1 MFKIAISD
9 CSPKKSESIGSIS
22 MSLNLIA
29 VMEKQL
35 GSVQQS
41 VREDGN
47 ARQIDILSEMC
58 CFFHVITAS
67 G

>member
-1 MFKIAISD
+1 
-9 CSPKKSESIGSIS
+9 

-35 GSVQQS
+35 GSVLQYLWNENEQS
-41 VREDGN
+41 EREYGN
-47 ARQIDILSEMC
+47 ARQIDMPSEMC